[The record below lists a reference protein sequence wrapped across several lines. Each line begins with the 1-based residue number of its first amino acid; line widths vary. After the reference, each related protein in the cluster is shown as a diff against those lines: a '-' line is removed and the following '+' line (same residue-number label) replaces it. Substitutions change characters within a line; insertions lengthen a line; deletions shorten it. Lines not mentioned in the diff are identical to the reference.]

1 MIQEPCAICG
11 KLNEDER
18 SIFEQNGY
26 VLCRGHHELFN
37 DEELEVRAKM
47 YNKWGSDIYS
57 LEELFN
63 NHKKFMDDNY
73 YLLNKLEQ
81 EIQACISGVLKNEW

>member
-11 KLNEDER
+11 KLNEYER

-37 DEELEVRAKM
+37 DEELEERINDKHVKTNR
-47 YNKWGSDIYS
+47 N
-57 LEELFN
+57 
-63 NHKKFMDDNY
+63 
-73 YLLNKLEQ
+73 
-81 EIQACISGVLKNEW
+81 V